1 MNQYQFSTPR
11 AALAVSAMA
20 MAAITIGAL
29 VILPAKIDGIIV
41 DPEFF
46 AVASAANNP
55 AVRVAAAP
63 SCTASRDKVVRDEY
77 ARVDAAR

>member
-1 MNQYQFSTPR
+1 M
-11 AALAVSAMA
+11 AVSAMA

-29 VILPAKIDGIIV
+29 VVLPAKIDGIIV

-46 AVASAANNP
+46 AVASAATNP

-63 SCTASRDKVVRDEY
+63 SCTALHDKVVGDEY
-77 ARVDAAR
+77 VRVDAAR